1 MHVSIFL
8 AHREWLLLVGE
19 EDSVHLKICAS
30 AVTTIFSHAV
40 VAKDDESRVVVHLL
54 NHLLNKLFSVKE
66 FTSDL

>member
-19 EDSVHLKICAS
+19 EDSMHLEISAS

-54 NHLLNKLFSVKE
+54 NHRLDKLFSV
-66 FTSDL
+66 